1 MHVYVSSS
9 RLRTGYLCTCNY
21 PLYSSTW
28 SGVYSYILLCLL
40 MENEQWHKAPKVI
53 FEPKLVSLKFGS
65 DFRDVT
71 THPSQETHLSDDVW
85 ATEYF

>member
-1 MHVYVSSS
+1 
-9 RLRTGYLCTCNY
+9 
-21 PLYSSTW
+21 
-28 SGVYSYILLCLL
+28 